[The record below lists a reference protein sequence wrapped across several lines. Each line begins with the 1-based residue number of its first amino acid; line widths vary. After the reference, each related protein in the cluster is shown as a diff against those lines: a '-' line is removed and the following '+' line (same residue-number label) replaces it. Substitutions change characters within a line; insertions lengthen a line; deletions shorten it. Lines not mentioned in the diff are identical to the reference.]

1 MSRAAG
7 ANVERRRF
15 RHARRTPVARRLA
28 LTAAAV
34 AAVLLTGLAAVVLT
48 VGGAGGSV
56 PDRAGSTRGAAGPA
70 STGPAP
76 ARSAATE
83 SAATGSA
90 ATRSAPTGQ
99 NGAAA
104 ADQADPEI
112 TYPIRGDGDWDIA
125 PGRSAVAGTGGKLL
139 RYQVAV
145 ERGIGNVDAADVAD
159 EVTGTLADPRS
170 WAGSG
175 QVRLQRV
182 GPRDRADFVVYLAT
196 PATRDDLCQRGRDR
210 YTSCRN
216 GDKVVINVA
225 RWVRGAARVGGD
237 LSSYRRY
244 AVNHEVGHRLG
255 HGHERCPG
263 PGEPAPLMQQQ
274 TLGLHGCTPNPW
286 PLVDGRR
293 YRGPA
298 GAYQD
303 SIPQSDRRADER
315 RAEN

>member
-99 NGAAA
+99 NGAA